1 MACVLDHFK
10 TQEMCDKAVVCNPYA
25 LYYVP
30 NHLKTQEM
38 CKETVHNG
46 LCMQKFV
53 PDHLRTQEMCNAIMR
68 IMPEA
73 FHRITDHFK
82 TQELC
87 IKVVQADPL
96 NLGNVLDHLKTKE
109 MCDATMREGPSS
121 LIYVPDWLVMQQHV
135 KLWHDDDGSYDDDDE
150 IIEWYDSYQKR
161 KVQKAKII
169 KEVMTVAWHPSR
181 WRDWW
186 MSEDK
191 KKDRKIVEVADSCF
205 KNYLIC

>member
-1 MACVLDHFK
+1 
-10 TQEMCDKAVVCNPYA
+10 
-25 LYYVP
+25 
-30 NHLKTQEM
+30 
-38 CKETVHNG
+38 
-46 LCMQKFV
+46 
-53 PDHLRTQEMCNAIMR
+53 MCNAIMR

-169 KEVMTVAWHPSR
+169 KEVMTVAWHLSR
-181 WRDWW
+181 W
-186 MSEDK
+186 
-191 KKDRKIVEVADSCF
+191 
-205 KNYLIC
+205 